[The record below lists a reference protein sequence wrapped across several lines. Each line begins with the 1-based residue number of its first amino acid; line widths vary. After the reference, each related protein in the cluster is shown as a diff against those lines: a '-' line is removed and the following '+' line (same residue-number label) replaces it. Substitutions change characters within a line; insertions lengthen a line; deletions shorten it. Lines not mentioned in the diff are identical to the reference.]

1 MRKTLARQSRCH
13 SLARG
18 GAPDIAACESRL
30 SRSLCF
36 AKVVNSRRSKKGT
49 KALTESVEKTA
60 TGAMLFDQS
69 IIKNI
74 SESMFGPAG
83 WPHVEALVGEL
94 RSAGRGQTLYVGNVP
109 RQFVLRHF
117 WRGGLIGKLVRD
129 SFVFT
134 GADNTRSF
142 LEWRMLAKMAE
153 KNLRVP
159 RPAAARYCQHGPFYT
174 ADIIT
179 VRIPRVR
186 SLSER
191 IAEKAWDE
199 TFWQALGAAIHEFHD
214 CGVYHAD
221 MNAYNLQIDDNG
233 MLWMLDFDR
242 GRLLPPGAWQ
252 QKTLERLHRSLQK
265 VKKLDPRLNYGRAN
279 WEQLLDGYFSASRSE

>member
-1 MRKTLARQSRCH
+1 VFRE
-13 SLARG
+13 G
-18 GAPDIAACESRL
+18 GKLQP
-30 SRSLCF
+30 
-36 AKVVNSRRSKKGT
+36 VKKGT
-49 KALTESVEKTA
+49 KTLTESVEKTA
-60 TGAMLFDQS
+60 TGAILFDQS

-74 SESMFGPAG
+74 SESMFVSAG
-83 WPHVEALVGEL
+83 WPHAEAVAGQLQ
-94 RSAGRGQTLYVGNVP
+94 SAGRGQTLFVGNVP

-117 WRGGLIGKLVRD
+117 VRGGLIGKLVRD
-129 SFVFT
+129 SYLFT

-153 KNLRVP
+153 NNLRVP
-159 RPAAARYCQHGPFYT
+159 RPAAARYCQRGPFYS

-186 SLSER
+186 ALSER
-191 IAEKAWDE
+191 ISEKAWDE
-199 TFWQALGAAIHEFHD
+199 TFWRALGTAIHEFHD

-233 MLWMLDFDR
+233 VLWMLDFDR
-242 GRLLPPGAWQ
+242 GRLQAPGAWQ

-265 VKKLDPRLNYGRAN
+265 VKRLDPRLHYGHEN
-279 WEQLLDGYFSASRSE
+279 WEQLLEGYFRASRSE